1 MKNFKEIRGTLKEA
15 EHGKLPDPPPV
26 IMLRRIGLR
35 NFPTGERVALYR
47 NDKLGLDVSVPYF
60 PGKFG
65 KTQISMGSL
74 KEEIEL
80 TLNETIIK
88 KLIRIAGGS
97 KPDNV
102 SLGNGVQIPVQPNV
116 AKKLIDLTK
125 KVNFTNRVN
134 LSRFM
139 SGNPN
144 DLKKIVDFT
153 TNNPV

>member
-1 MKNFKEIRGTLKEA
+1 MKYFKEIRGTLKEA
-15 EHGKLPDPPPV
+15 ERGKLPDPPPV

-47 NDKLGLDVSVPYF
+47 NDKLGLDVSVPYL

-65 KTQISMGSL
+65 KTQVAMGSL

-88 KLIRIAGGS
+88 KLIRIATKS
-97 KPDNV
+97 QPDNV
-102 SLGNGVQIPVQPNV
+102 TLGNGVQFQVQPNV